1 MNNLNRITL
10 RHTVRQV
17 VRMDIGGNQV
27 TIKQLSRL
35 RLNVVSIGV
44 QGPVG
49 TVAESVLTMAQQA
62 QHAAVMASEKAE
74 QVSQAQLGMV
84 SGMSL
89 TLDHYIGAIGA
100 QE

>member
-17 VRMDIGGNQV
+17 VRMDVGGNQV
-27 TIKQLSRL
+27 TIRQSTRPLI
-35 RLNVVSIGV
+35 NVVSIGV

-49 TVAESVLTMAQQA
+49 TVAQSVLTMAQQA
-62 QHAAVMASEKAE
+62 QQAASLASEKAE
-74 QVSQAQLGMV
+74 WVSQEQLGMV

-89 TLDHYIGAIGA
+89 ALDHYIGAIGA